1 MKTKLKNEKLGV
13 NGYMK
18 STVRAFPLSVIAT
31 ALFASSFAIANDD
44 QTRSAFFAK
53 DKVENQAP
61 SSAEEKP
68 KAFFSKNVD
77 SDTPDIEDETTETNK
92 VFFNA
97 EERKKDLLE
106 NASSITGIYDV
117 DSYQTSDGATEI
129 RVNFN
134 SFPVTPTAK
143 KLANPDR
150 LVLDFGDVADE
161 IRETLTFNA
170 TKQVKNLRLDRNDK
184 GKLTLEL
191 DLAEYGR
198 FTTRKVDGSFFLKI
212 YPKVYAETK
221 VSAESK
227 NGVSGIQFKRT
238 KGGEDQAIINLLSS
252 DTPVAVK
259 QNGNK
264 IELRF
269 KGNKLPASAIKTQN
283 FNDLKAIIASSK
295 AYNQGFDGVV
305 ELTVNGGFDYMAYQL
320 ENKLTINV
328 AKKKASKAVSAT
340 EFGADGYSGRKISM
354 DFQDVEI
361 RRVLQMIANYV
372 GVNIITSDAVTGNV
386 SLRVQDVPWDQALSI
401 MLKSK
406 GLSQRRDGKVVWVA
420 PTTEVVKQETEEA
433 RAYAQSITL
442 APMITSIIQLNY
454 ANAQEISKL
463 IAMKGL
469 EEKDGD
475 EFNRQH
481 MMNRLNANG
490 DDSRLLSPRGAVNA
504 DPRTNT
510 LIVVDTQQKVEEI
523 KRIVSQLDIPVR
535 QVLVEARIVR
545 ATTNFSKNMGV
556 KWGIAKDSGQSVAA
570 NMGNLYA
577 TSKYGKANEAE
588 TVDSAVG
595 LDLGQSSAVSSIA
608 FGLINTTD
616 TLLGLELSA
625 LQSDGLGEVL
635 SQPKVMTGDKQEAT
649 IRSGVK
655 LPYKTV
661 SEDSGTNTTFQ
672 DAILELTVTP
682 SITPEGTVQMKLVI
696 NKDTQ
701 GQLTDAGYAIDT
713 NQLITNVL
721 VNDGETVVLGGLYE
735 DTKTNSVE
743 KVPFLGDIPFLG
755 KAFQSKSKSESKQ
768 ELLIFI
774 TPKVIHDPT
783 SKSSFR
789 DLNKSKLR

>member
-1 MKTKLKNEKLGV
+1 MNTKLKKEKNGV

-18 STVRAFPLSVIAT
+18 TSLCAFPLSIIAM
-31 ALFASSFAIANDD
+31 AVLASSSAVANTDSGK
-44 QTRSAFFAK
+44 RLAFF
-53 DKVENQAP
+53 N
-61 SSAEEKP
+61 SHAEEIQKKDAPEPPKP
-68 KAFFSKNVD
+68 FFSPHTPVEVAEADVD
-77 SDTPDIEDETTETNK
+77 EVPK
-92 VFFNA
+92 VFFKA
-97 EERKKDLLE
+97 KDNQKPLLE
-106 NASSITGIYDV
+106 NASSSSGVYDV
-117 DSYQTSDGATEI
+117 DAYQSADGATEI
-129 RVNFN
+129 RVSFN
-134 SFPVTPTAK
+134 SFPVTPKAK
-143 KLANPDR
+143 KLTNPDR

-161 IRETLTFNA
+161 IRQNLTFKA
-170 TKQVKNLRLDRNDK
+170 TKQLKNMKLERNDNN
-184 GKLTLEL
+184 KLMLLL
-191 DLAEYGR
+191 DLNEYGR

-212 YPKVYAETK
+212 YPKVDTTPK
-221 VSAESK
+221 VAVAK
-227 NGVSGIQFKRT
+227 QGVSGIQFKRT
-238 KGGEDQAIINLLSS
+238 KGGEDQAIFDLVTAN
-252 DTPVAVK
+252 TPVAVK

-264 IELRF
+264 VELRF
-269 KGNKLPASAIKTQN
+269 KGSKLPASLLKTQN
-283 FNDLKAIIASSK
+283 FNDLKAVIATSK

-305 ELTVNGGFDYMAYQL
+305 ELTVNGSFDYMAFQV

-328 AKKKASKAVSAT
+328 AKKKVEKKVGTNELGS
-340 EFGADGYSGRKISM
+340 DGYVGRKISM

-372 GVNIITSDAVTGNV
+372 GVNIVTSDAVTGNV

-406 GLSQRRDGKVVWVA
+406 GLSQRRDGKVIWVA

-433 RAYAQSITL
+433 KAYAQSITL
-442 APMITSIIQLNY
+442 APIVTSIIQLNY
-454 ANAQEISKL
+454 ANAVEMAKL
-463 IAMKGL
+463 IGMEGVENDANS
-469 EEKDGD
+469 D
-475 EFNRQH
+475 FNRQH
-481 MMNRLNANG
+481 MMNRMNANG
-490 DDSRLLSPRGAVNA
+490 DDSRLLSPRGAVSS
-504 DPRTNT
+504 DSRTNT
-510 LIVVDTQQKVEEI
+510 LIVVDTQQKVDEI
-523 KRIVSQLDIPVR
+523 KRIMSQLDIPVR
-535 QVLVEARIVR
+535 QVMVEARIVR
-545 ATTNFSKNMGV
+545 ATTNFSKSMGV
-556 KWGIAKDSGQSVAA
+556 KWGIAKDGSQSMAA
-570 NMGNLYA
+570 NMNNLYA
-577 TSKYGKANEAE
+577 ASKYGKANEAE
-588 TVDSAVG
+588 TIDSAVG
-595 LDLGQSSAVSSIA
+595 LDLGQSTAVSNIA

-635 SQPKVMTGDKQEAT
+635 STPKVMTGDKQEAT

-696 NKDTQ
+696 NKDSQ

-783 SKSSFR
+783 SKTSFR

>member
-1 MKTKLKNEKLGV
+1 MNTKLKKEKNGV

-18 STVRAFPLSVIAT
+18 TSLCAFPLSIIAI
-31 ALFASSFAIANDD
+31 AVLASSSAVANTDSGK
-44 QTRSAFFAK
+44 RLAFF
-53 DKVENQAP
+53 N
-61 SSAEEKP
+61 SHAEEIQKKDAPEPPKP
-68 KAFFSKNVD
+68 FFSPHTPVEVAEADVD
-77 SDTPDIEDETTETNK
+77 EVPK
-92 VFFNA
+92 VFFKA
-97 EERKKDLLE
+97 KDNQKPLLE
-106 NASSITGIYDV
+106 NASSSSGVYDV
-117 DSYQTSDGATEI
+117 DAYQSADGATEI
-129 RVNFN
+129 RVSFN
-134 SFPVTPTAK
+134 SFPVTPKAK
-143 KLANPDR
+143 KLTNPDR

-161 IRETLTFNA
+161 IRQNLTFKA
-170 TKQVKNLRLDRNDK
+170 TKQLKNMKLERNDNN
-184 GKLTLEL
+184 KLMLSL
-191 DLAEYGR
+191 DLNEYGR

-212 YPKVYAETK
+212 YPKVDTTPK
-221 VSAESK
+221 VAVAK
-227 NGVSGIQFKRT
+227 QGVSGIQFKRT
-238 KGGEDQAIINLLSS
+238 KGGEDQAIFDLVTAN
-252 DTPVAVK
+252 TPVAVK

-269 KGNKLPASAIKTQN
+269 KGSKLPASLLKTQN
-283 FNDLKAIIASSK
+283 FNDLKAVIATSK

-305 ELTVNGGFDYMAYQL
+305 ELTVNGSFDYMAFQV

-328 AKKKASKAVSAT
+328 AKKKAEKKVGTNELGS
-340 EFGADGYSGRKISM
+340 EGYVGRKISM

-372 GVNIITSDAVTGNV
+372 GVNIVTSDAVTGNV

-406 GLSQRRDGKVVWVA
+406 GLSQRRDGKVIWVA

-433 RAYAQSITL
+433 KAYAQSITL
-442 APMITSIIQLNY
+442 APIVTSIIQLNY
-454 ANAQEISKL
+454 ANAVEMAKL
-463 IAMKGL
+463 IGMEGVENDANS
-469 EEKDGD
+469 D
-475 EFNRQH
+475 FNRQH
-481 MMNRLNANG
+481 MMNRMNANG
-490 DDSRLLSPRGAVNA
+490 DDSRLLSPRGAVSS
-504 DPRTNT
+504 DSRTNT
-510 LIVVDTQQKVEEI
+510 LIVVDTQQKVDEI
-523 KRIVSQLDIPVR
+523 KRIMSQLDIPVR
-535 QVLVEARIVR
+535 QVMVEARIVR
-545 ATTNFSKNMGV
+545 ATTNFSKSMGV
-556 KWGIAKDSGQSVAA
+556 KWGIAKDGSQSMAA
-570 NMGNLYA
+570 NMNNLYA
-577 TSKYGKANEAE
+577 ASKYGKANEAE
-588 TVDSAVG
+588 TIDSAVG
-595 LDLGQSSAVSSIA
+595 LDLGQSTSVSNIA

-635 SQPKVMTGDKQEAT
+635 STPKVMTGDKQEAT

-696 NKDTQ
+696 NKDSQ

-783 SKSSFR
+783 SKTSFR

>member
-1 MKTKLKNEKLGV
+1 MNTKLKKEKNGV

-18 STVRAFPLSVIAT
+18 TSVCAFPLSIIAI
-31 ALFASSFAIANDD
+31 AVLASSSAVANTDSGK
-44 QTRSAFFAK
+44 RLAFF
-53 DKVENQAP
+53 N
-61 SSAEEKP
+61 SHAEEIQKKDAPEPPKP
-68 KAFFSKNVD
+68 FFSPHTPVEVAEADVD
-77 SDTPDIEDETTETNK
+77 EVPK
-92 VFFNA
+92 VFFKA
-97 EERKKDLLE
+97 KDNQKPLLE
-106 NASSITGIYDV
+106 NASSSSGVYDV
-117 DSYQTSDGATEI
+117 DAYQSADGATEI
-129 RVNFN
+129 RVSFN
-134 SFPVTPTAK
+134 SFPVTPKAK
-143 KLANPDR
+143 KLTNPDR

-161 IRETLTFNA
+161 IRQNLTFKA
-170 TKQVKNLRLDRNDK
+170 TKQLKNMKLERNDNN
-184 GKLTLEL
+184 KLMLSL
-191 DLAEYGR
+191 DLNEYGR

-212 YPKVYAETK
+212 YPKVDTTPK
-221 VSAESK
+221 VAVAK
-227 NGVSGIQFKRT
+227 QGVSGIQFKRT
-238 KGGEDQAIINLLSS
+238 KGGEDQAIFDLVTAN
-252 DTPVAVK
+252 TPVAVK

-264 IELRF
+264 VELRF
-269 KGNKLPASAIKTQN
+269 KGSKLPASLLKTQN
-283 FNDLKAIIASSK
+283 FNDLKAVIATSK

-305 ELTVNGGFDYMAYQL
+305 ELTVNGSFDYMAFQV

-328 AKKKASKAVSAT
+328 AKKKAEKKVGTNELGS
-340 EFGADGYSGRKISM
+340 DGYVGRKISM

-372 GVNIITSDAVTGNV
+372 GVNIVTSDAVTGNV

-406 GLSQRRDGKVVWVA
+406 GLSQRRDGKVIWVA

-433 RAYAQSITL
+433 KAYAQSITL
-442 APMITSIIQLNY
+442 APIVTSIIQLNY
-454 ANAQEISKL
+454 ANAVEMAKL
-463 IAMKGL
+463 IGMEGVENDANS
-469 EEKDGD
+469 D
-475 EFNRQH
+475 FNRQH
-481 MMNRLNANG
+481 MMNRMNANG
-490 DDSRLLSPRGAVNA
+490 DDSRLLSPRGAVSS
-504 DPRTNT
+504 DSRTNT
-510 LIVVDTQQKVEEI
+510 LIVVDTQQKVDEI
-523 KRIVSQLDIPVR
+523 KRIMSQLDIPVR
-535 QVLVEARIVR
+535 QVMVEARIVR

-556 KWGIAKDSGQSVAA
+556 KWGIAKDGSQPMAA
-570 NMGNLYA
+570 NMNNLYA
-577 TSKYGKANEAE
+577 ASKYGKANEAE
-588 TVDSAVG
+588 TIDSAVG
-595 LDLGQSSAVSSIA
+595 LDLGQSTAVSNIA

-635 SQPKVMTGDKQEAT
+635 STPKVMTGDKQEAT

-696 NKDTQ
+696 NKDSQ

-783 SKSSFR
+783 SKTSFR

>member
-44 QTRSAFFAK
+44 QTRTAFFAK

-134 SFPVTPTAK
+134 SFPVTPKAK
-143 KLANPDR
+143 KLTNPDR

-161 IRETLTFNA
+161 IRQNLTFKA
-170 TKQVKNLRLDRNDK
+170 TKQLKSMKLERNDNN
-184 GKLTLEL
+184 KLMLSL
-191 DLAEYGR
+191 DLNEYGR
-198 FTTRKVDGSFFLKI
+198 FTTRKVDGSLFLKI
-212 YPKVYAETK
+212 YPKVDTTPK
-221 VSAESK
+221 VAVAK
-227 NGVSGIQFKRT
+227 QGVSSIQFKRT
-238 KGGEDQAIINLLSS
+238 KGGEDQAIFDLVTAN
-252 DTPVAVK
+252 TPVAVK

-264 IELRF
+264 VELRF
-269 KGNKLPASAIKTQN
+269 KGSKLPASLLKTQN
-283 FNDLKAIIASSK
+283 FNDLKAVIATSK

-305 ELTVNGGFDYMAYQL
+305 ELTVNGSFDYMAFQV

-328 AKKKASKAVSAT
+328 AKKKIEKKVGTNELGS
-340 EFGADGYSGRKISM
+340 DGYVGRKISM

-372 GVNIITSDAVTGNV
+372 GVNIVTSDAVTGNV

-406 GLSQRRDGKVVWVA
+406 GLSQRRDGKVIWVA

-433 RAYAQSITL
+433 KAYAQSITL
-442 APMITSIIQLNY
+442 APIVTSIIQLNY
-454 ANAQEISKL
+454 ANAVEMAKL
-463 IAMKGL
+463 IGMEGVEDDANS
-469 EEKDGD
+469 D
-475 EFNRQH
+475 FNRQH
-481 MMNRLNANG
+481 MMNRMNANG
-490 DDSRLLSPRGAVNA
+490 DDSRLLSPRGAVSS
-504 DPRTNT
+504 DSRTNT
-510 LIVVDTQQKVEEI
+510 LIVVDTQQKVDEI
-523 KRIVSQLDIPVR
+523 KRIMSQLDIPVR
-535 QVLVEARIVR
+535 QVMVEARIVR

-556 KWGIAKDSGQSVAA
+556 KWGIAKDGGQSIAA
-570 NMGNLYA
+570 NMNNLYA
-577 TSKYGKANEAE
+577 ASKYGKANEAE
-588 TVDSAVG
+588 TIDSAVG
-595 LDLGQSSAVSSIA
+595 LDLGQSTGVSNIA

-635 SQPKVMTGDKQEAT
+635 STPKVMTGDKQEAT

-696 NKDTQ
+696 NKDSQ

-783 SKSSFR
+783 SKTSFR

>member
-1 MKTKLKNEKLGV
+1 MNTKLKKEKNGV

-18 STVRAFPLSVIAT
+18 TSVCAFPLSIIAI
-31 ALFASSFAIANDD
+31 AVLASSSAVANTDSGK
-44 QTRSAFFAK
+44 RLAFF
-53 DKVENQAP
+53 N
-61 SSAEEKP
+61 SHAEEIQKKDAPEPPKP
-68 KAFFSKNVD
+68 FFSPHTPVEVAEADVD
-77 SDTPDIEDETTETNK
+77 EVPK
-92 VFFNA
+92 VFFKA
-97 EERKKDLLE
+97 KDNQKPLLE
-106 NASSITGIYDV
+106 NASSSSGVYDV
-117 DSYQTSDGATEI
+117 DAYQSADGATEI
-129 RVNFN
+129 RVSFN
-134 SFPVTPTAK
+134 SFPVTPKAK
-143 KLANPDR
+143 KLTNPDR

-161 IRETLTFNA
+161 IRQNLTFKA
-170 TKQVKNLRLDRNDK
+170 TKQLKNMKLERNDNN
-184 GKLTLEL
+184 KLMLSL
-191 DLAEYGR
+191 DLNEYGR

-212 YPKVYAETK
+212 YPKVDTTPK
-221 VSAESK
+221 VAVAK
-227 NGVSGIQFKRT
+227 QGVSGIQFKRT
-238 KGGEDQAIINLLSS
+238 KGGEDQAIFDLVTAN
-252 DTPVAVK
+252 TPVAVK

-264 IELRF
+264 VELRF
-269 KGNKLPASAIKTQN
+269 KGSKLPASLLKTQN
-283 FNDLKAIIASSK
+283 FNDLKAVIATSK

-305 ELTVNGGFDYMAYQL
+305 ELTVNGSFDYMAFQV

-328 AKKKASKAVSAT
+328 AKKKAEKKVGTNELGS
-340 EFGADGYSGRKISM
+340 DGYVGRKISM

-372 GVNIITSDAVTGNV
+372 GVNIVTSDAVTGNV

-406 GLSQRRDGKVVWVA
+406 GLSQRRDGKVIWVA

-433 RAYAQSITL
+433 KAYAQSITL
-442 APMITSIIQLNY
+442 APIVTSIIQLNY
-454 ANAQEISKL
+454 ANAVEMAKL
-463 IAMKGL
+463 IGMEGV
-469 EEKDGD
+469 KDNANSD
-475 EFNRQH
+475 FNRQH
-481 MMNRLNANG
+481 MMNRMNANG
-490 DDSRLLSPRGAVNA
+490 DDSRLLSPRGAVSS
-504 DPRTNT
+504 DSRTNT
-510 LIVVDTQQKVEEI
+510 LIVVDTQQKVDEI
-523 KRIVSQLDIPVR
+523 KRIMSQLDIPVR
-535 QVLVEARIVR
+535 QVMVEARIVR

-556 KWGIAKDSGQSVAA
+556 KWGIAKDGGQSIAA
-570 NMGNLYA
+570 NMNNLYA
-577 TSKYGKANEAE
+577 ASKYGKANEAE
-588 TVDSAVG
+588 TINSAVG
-595 LDLGQSSAVSSIA
+595 LDLGQSTGVSNIA

-635 SQPKVMTGDKQEAT
+635 STPKVMTGDKQEAT

-696 NKDTQ
+696 NKDSQ

-783 SKSSFR
+783 SKTSFR